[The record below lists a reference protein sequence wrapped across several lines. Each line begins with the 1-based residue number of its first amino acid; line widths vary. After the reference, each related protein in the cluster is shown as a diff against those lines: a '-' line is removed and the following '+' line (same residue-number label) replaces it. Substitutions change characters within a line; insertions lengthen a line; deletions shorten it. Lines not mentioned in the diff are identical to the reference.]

1 MKNKIVFTF
10 ALLLSF
16 NLAFTQ
22 ENIQLS
28 QAGFNEV
35 VFNATQSDNITYQRV
50 ITWVNSTYKNPEK
63 VIVGNVANE
72 SVIISGY
79 MDNAWHY
86 KSMGMEFYYDMTY
99 KIYIRLKDGVVTF
112 QFADENH
119 TLSGGSQ
126 KIFPAQAFYNKQ
138 GEYRESYN
146 TGKATLEES
155 INALYLSFKQKVA
168 GDSLTNNEAI
178 EQLKKAKEKLD
189 LGLITKDEYDKK
201 VNELKKYIDE

>member
-1 MKNKIVFTF
+1 MKTIIAFTIT
-10 ALLLSF
+10 LLLSF
-16 NLAFTQ
+16 NQVFAQ

-35 VFNATQSDNITYQRV
+35 VFNATQSDNITYQR
-50 ITWVNSTYKNPEK
+50 IIDWVNSTYKNPEK
-63 VIVGNVANE
+63 VIVGNVADE

-86 KSMGMEFYYDMTY
+86 KSLGIEFYYDMTY

-112 QFADENH
+112 QFADETH
-119 TLSGGSQ
+119 TLSGGSA
-126 KIFPAQAFYNKQ
+126 KIFPAQAFYNKK
-138 GEYRESYN
+138 GEYKEAYN

-155 INALYLSFKQKVA
+155 INALYLSFKQKV
-168 GDSLTNNEAI
+168 GYSSLTNNEAI

-189 LGLITKDEYDKK
+189 LGLITQEQYD
-201 VNELKKYIDE
+201 LKKAELTPFIK